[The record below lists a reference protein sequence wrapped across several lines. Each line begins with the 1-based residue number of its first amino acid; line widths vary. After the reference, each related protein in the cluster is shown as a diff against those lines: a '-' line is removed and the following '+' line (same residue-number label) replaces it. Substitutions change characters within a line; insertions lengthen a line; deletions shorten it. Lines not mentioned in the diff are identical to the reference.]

1 MVSLSSHPFAVE
13 IADEAY
19 VAGSHF
25 DDQPKR
31 TEPITEWA
39 CAFLSLFGPPA
50 RVLALYRG
58 EASES

>member
-1 MVSLSSHPFAVE
+1 VVSLSSHPFAVE

-19 VAGSHF
+19 VACSHF

-39 CAFLSLFGPPA
+39 CAFLSLSVPQPGFSP
-50 RVLALYRG
+50 LYRG